1 MGSKLNVAGKR
12 FGRLTAL
19 REDRQMD
26 RTAWLCICDCGTEC
40 VRTTKTLRNGMT
52 KSCGCFQIETV
63 KRVTTKHGRTNSKL
77 YGVWKA
83 MRGRCRTKTDQNYR
97 HYGGR
102 GIKICERWNT
112 FENFRND
119 MGDPEAGLTLDRIDV
134 NGNYEPSNCRWVTMK
149 EQTRN
154 KRNSLLLTF
163 NGKTQIIPDW
173 AKELNLVA
181 STLYARAS
189 RGLSVQEIF
198 GRK

>member
-1 MGSKLNVAGKR
+1 
-12 FGRLTAL
+12 
-19 REDRQMD
+19 
-26 RTAWLCICDCGTEC
+26 
-40 VRTTKTLRNGMT
+40 
-52 KSCGCFQIETV
+52 
-63 KRVTTKHGRTNSKL
+63 
-77 YGVWKA
+77 
-83 MRGRCRTKTDQNYR
+83 
-97 HYGGR
+97 
-102 GIKICERWNT
+102 
-112 FENFRND
+112 